1 MTPTTFLIRLG
12 ISVAAAL
19 LIGLEREMKR
29 KDAGL
34 RTHILVAIGATT
46 YMMLSAE
53 ILADG
58 DGDATRIAGQIIT
71 GIGFLGAG
79 VILRE
84 GTNIHGLTTAATIW
98 ATAAVGCL
106 AGMGLFWET
115 GIVTGTIILV
125 NTVMHFF
132 EEKFIE
138 PEKPKEE

>member
-1 MTPTTFLIRLG
+1 MTPIIFLIRLG

-19 LIGLEREMKR
+19 FIGLEREMKS
-29 KDAGL
+29 KDAGM
-34 RTHILVAIGATT
+34 RTHILVALGATS
-46 YMMLSAE
+46 YVLLSVE

-58 DGDATRIAGQIIT
+58 DGDATRIVGQVIT

-84 GTNIHGLTTAATIW
+84 GGSVHGLTTAATIW
-98 ATAAVGCL
+98 VTAAVGCL
-106 AGMGLFWET
+106 AGLGLFWET
-115 GIVTGTIILV
+115 GIVTGIIILV

-138 PEKPKEE
+138 PDNPEEE